1 MFPGAGFGFGW
12 ARGAARGW
20 ARGRRFEK
28 GDLKYV
34 ILDLLKER
42 PRHGYDI
49 IRALEERSAGFY
61 TPSPGAV
68 YPTLQMLEDL
78 GYVTALERDGKKV
91 YTITEEGRRFLEE
104 RGDVWDDIS
113 SRMSGWWDPAF
124 RKEMHEM
131 MSELKDLGR
140 VFGRGGR
147 HGFVHHEHHGRHGPG
162 HHHWGFTPEKLRRI
176 REVIARARREIE
188 AILAEESPRDSSPG
202 SSYT

>member
-12 ARGAARGW
+12 ARGA

-78 GYVTALERDGKKV
+78 GYVTAVERDGKKV
-91 YTITEEGRRFLEE
+91 YTITEEGQRFLEE

-124 RKEMHEM
+124 RAEMHEM
-131 MSELKDLGR
+131 MDELKDLGR

-147 HGFVHHEHHGRHGPG
+147 HGHGHHGHHRDHGPG
-162 HHHWGFTPEKLRRI
+162 HHDWGITPEKLRRI
-176 REVIARARREIE
+176 REVVARARREIE
-188 AILAEESPRDSSPG
+188 AILAEESPGDSSPG